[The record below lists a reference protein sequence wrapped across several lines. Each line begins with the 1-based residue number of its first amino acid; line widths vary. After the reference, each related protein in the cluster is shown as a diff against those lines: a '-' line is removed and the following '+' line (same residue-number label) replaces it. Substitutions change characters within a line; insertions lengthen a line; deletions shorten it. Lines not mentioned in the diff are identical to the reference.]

1 MRIFWLGFVS
11 KVMRR
16 SRNDSTLCGRS
27 KGQRKKYMTNESDSR
42 SDTEVHR
49 VSTTSERV
57 QRVRRNRDRN
67 VATILAIVAIGLILI
82 ILVVWRWKRS
92 SAEAEQEVTPVVSVK
107 VAKAEKGSIAAQVT
121 AVGTIWP
128 REKADVGAKISAQIR
143 KMSLL
148 KNKVVH
154 AGEVIAVLESRD
166 LQAQRAE
173 AVAALNEARANER
186 SLVTGTIPKTN
197 AEDQKALSDARAKV
211 NTTRAIYQRRLTLY
225 ERGGISKKD
234 LEQSQLDLT
243 TAEDE
248 LRLEEQ
254 TVALRARSLNPNDRA
269 LAAARTAQAQQ
280 HLATLDAQLGYATIR
295 SPITGIVT
303 DQFQYEG
310 EFASAG
316 GKLVTIADTSSVIVK
331 APFADTVAAQLKV
344 GDAAKVLPTD
354 TSAEEM
360 NGQIT
365 LLGRSTDPASRTVE
379 VWVTLGN
386 GDGKL
391 RANGAAQV
399 TVFANSKNDA
409 IIVPASAVTLETSN
423 ANEGTVMVVDAQ
435 NVAHETKVTAGVRT
449 PDKMEIV
456 EGLQGGETVVIEGNY
471 ALPDGTKV
479 EFGEHKKKE
488 GEEKKDQGEEKKDEK

>member
-1 MRIFWLGFVS
+1 MNEDPNTQRRARIV
-11 KVMRR
+11 RQ
-16 SRNDSTLCGRS
+16 RNIVLIVVGL
-27 KGQRKKYMTNESDSR
+27 
-42 SDTEVHR
+42 V
-49 VSTTSERV
+49 VLLIAILIV
-57 QRVRRNRDRN
+57 WRVR
-67 VATILAIVAIGLILI
+67 
-82 ILVVWRWKRS
+82 S
-92 SAEAEQEVTPVVSVK
+92 SKPDAETEVTPTVSVI
-107 VAKAEKGSIAAQVT
+107 VAKAEKQTIAAPLT

-128 REKADVGAKISAQIR
+128 REKADVATKISAQI
-143 KMSLL
+143 KSMPLL
-148 KNKVVH
+148 KNKLVR

-197 AEDQKALSDARAKV
+197 AEDQKALNDARAKV
-211 NTTRAIYQRRLTLY
+211 NNARATY
-225 ERGGISKKD
+225 ERRRALYDKGGISKKD
-234 LEQSQLDLT
+234 LEASQLDLT

-280 HLATLDAQLGYATIR
+280 HLATLDAQLSYATIR

-316 GKLVTIADTSSVIVK
+316 GKLVTIADTSTVIVK
-331 APFADTVAAQLKV
+331 APFSDTAVVQIKTGDTVTV
-344 GDAAKVLPTD
+344 VPTD
-354 TSAEEM
+354 SSAEEM
-360 NGQIT
+360 HGQVT
-365 LLGRSTDPASRTVE
+365 LLSRSSDPASRTVE

-391 RANGAAQV
+391 RANGAAQI
-399 TVFANSKNDA
+399 TIAANSKNDA
-409 IIVPASAVTLETSN
+409 VVVPASAVTLETSN
-423 ANEGTVMVVDAQ
+423 ASEGTVMVVDDQ
-435 NVAHETKVTAGVRT
+435 NVAHETKVTIGIRT
-449 PDKMEIV
+449 PDQIEIV
-456 EGLQGGETVVIEGNY
+456 EGLKGGETVVIEGNY

-479 EFGEHKKKE
+479 VTQMNA
-488 GEEKKDQGEEKKDEK
+488 DQEQD